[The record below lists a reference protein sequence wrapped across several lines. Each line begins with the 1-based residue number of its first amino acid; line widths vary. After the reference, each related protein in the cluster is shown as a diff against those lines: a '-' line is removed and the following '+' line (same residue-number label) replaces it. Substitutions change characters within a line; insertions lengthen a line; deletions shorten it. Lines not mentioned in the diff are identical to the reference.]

1 MAWLVRYLLYRH
13 GVLSSDLQHRS
24 WTEAGG
30 MAHQLRMNAVLVE
43 DLSWVFRTHVKW
55 LTTVYDSRDLTPS
68 FGLCGT
74 CIYMQISPHRH
85 TNIYII

>member
-43 DLSWVFRTHVKW
+43 DLSWVFRTHVNC
-55 LTTVYDSRDLTPS
+55 L
-68 FGLCGT
+68 
-74 CIYMQISPHRH
+74 
-85 TNIYII
+85 